1 MARWPPPAD
10 TVVSVPH
17 HQQLAETLMS
27 QIADGRFKVGERLP
41 TEGELCATYGLAR
54 GTVRRGLGSL
64 EHLGM
69 ITRRAGVGTTVIAPS
84 PVAGYQ
90 PVAQSAS
97 DIATLAAETRLLK
110 PYTGQVVADAE
121 LARRLG
127 VRRGSTWSVIEG
139 RRVRRRGDTT
149 PVCWSEHYL
158 RGDLPAEGLRRRDLT
173 VEVLSRQRVE
183 QTISAGLLQPRIAE
197 ALDAEPYG
205 AALVITR
212 RHRDQKGRMI
222 SVGVHTHPGDRY
234 LITANL

>member
-1 MARWPPPAD
+1 
-10 TVVSVPH
+10 VSIPR
-17 HQQLAETLMS
+17 HQQLAETLLG
-27 QIADGRFKVGERLP
+27 QIADGRFKVGDRLP
-41 TEGELCATYGLAR
+41 TEGELCTTYGLAR

-64 EHLGM
+64 VQLGM
-69 ITRRAGVGTTVIAPS
+69 ITRRAGVGTTVVAPT

-90 PVAQSAS
+90 PVAHSAG
-97 DIATLAAETRLLK
+97 DIATLAAETRLLH
-110 PYTGQVVADAE
+110 PRSGEVVADAE

-127 VRRGSTWSVIEG
+127 VRRGSRWSVIEG
-139 RRVRRRGDTT
+139 PRVRRHGDTA

-173 VEVLSRQRVE
+173 VEVLARHRVE
-183 QTISAGLLQPRIAE
+183 QTISAGLLHPRMAD
-197 ALDAEPYG
+197 ALDAEPCS

-234 LITANL
+234 LITTNL